1 MTFAEYNAAVAA
13 AAETFLYYVA
23 NAGAALLHSYHD
35 EPAALTFAEHCA
47 VMYERQQR
55 PEPTIVDL

>member
-1 MTFAEYNAAVAA
+1 MTFADYNALM
-13 AAETFLYYVA
+13 AAETEKFLYYVA

-55 PEPTIVDL
+55 PAPVLVD